1 MAATAKAQRQ
11 ETIVAAIAAILNRGE
26 PTRFRY
32 EATCRY
38 GLRSALILRGMKWAT
53 ADDRAA
59 EIINLAFRRLA
70 VSRPPWWWGQPEYVH
85 EEQRTHCANSVCG
98 NLIERETLRPSLYC
112 SELCRCAA
120 KARRHRQDHL
130 VEAAAYQRAFRAQFR
145 AAQPERPCEECNR
158 RFQPSFSQQT
168 GKSGQ
173 LTRFCSIKCRNRA
186 NARKGGQRSKRDFS
200 TRTLDVLT

>member
-85 EEQRTHCANSVCG
+85 EEQRTHCANPVCG
-98 NLIERETLRPSLYC
+98 NLIERETLLPTLYC
-112 SELCRCAA
+112 CERCRMAA
-120 KARRHRQDHL
+120 KSRRHRQDNQIEG
-130 VEAAAYQRAFRAQFR
+130 VMYQRAFRAQFR
-145 AAQPERPCEECNR
+145 AAQPEKPCEECR
-158 RFQPSFSQQT
+158 RPFQPGLAQQT
-168 GKSGQ
+168 GKPGAV
-173 LTRFCSIKCRNRA
+173 TRFCSVRCRNRA
-186 NARKGGQRSKRDFS
+186 NARKGR
-200 TRTLDVLT
+200 VA